1 MAIISVPS
9 ATQGRSYSIKISGDA
24 PTASEQAR
32 INKYVADQDA
42 ANQALVSKYFGAP
55 AQAAPEAPQ
64 KGGIAGL
71 MTSLGDSVRSY
82 DQGLSSAIEGLG
94 TATGI
99 DWLRDYGKFNA
110 ERDAAELAVTAPSRT
125 RQEDVNSIGSAASFV
140 GETIGESA
148 VPMGTTIL
156 ASTAAGAAF
165 GSVFPGLGTGV
176 GALVGTAVGVLSQVP
191 FFYGQNRE
199 RQKQEDVTAG
209 RPVEVNEGVA
219 LMAAAP
225 QAAFEAI
232 SDEFI
237 VGKFAKFI
245 PKSVKDLVNSGGLF
259 TRLVK
264 GSVAGAFAEVPTEV
278 GQQFL
283 ERYQAGLP
291 LTDEAAMSEYA
302 QAAIAAAAAGGTIGG
317 ISHVIQGDHTA
328 IEKKRLEDL
337 KKKQISDDS
346 EFMTANSKIA
356 EAFAAQNTADI
367 QAANSQQSQDENT
380 SATTPRLGLPA
391 PTPGQAST
399 VKAVPIVDPRS
410 YTPDMRSAALKFAT
424 ERPNFSRGELHQHL
438 NEATKSNVPQ
448 QSIASLLNDM
458 KNDGLLR
465 QAGNKVKAT
474 KGAVQSRNRIDA
486 MNATAT
492 QLEADAKAL
501 SDENDVLALHM
512 RSAEQ
517 TGVDLAGN
525 KADPSTIGRKI
536 DQNTSLIG
544 QSVSDAAKTREAM
557 LREPENIATSPV
569 ERVGLPPGKKAVP
582 LSQATPEAVAPRQ
595 EAIVQTMANNAN
607 ARKQLEIKR
616 KSLSGRKL
624 SSMEQIALDDTN
636 RKLDVLKAQQ
646 LELMTKHKSPEAAIQ
661 DAQNQEAAD
670 NAKAMEAQA
679 QAAATE
685 QARLQTMGVAQPA
698 TTMAPTFSVKAQN
711 VFGSLR
717 QYLNKMNLGN
727 VRLAGENSLN
737 FNEGL
742 YDPQLRLMTLAMGIY
757 DPKLSEDELFDRLA
771 RVMDHEAIHALKSL
785 GKFSEA
791 EWASLTRAAST
802 MKYKTMRNG
811 KLVERAYT
819 YLDRAE
825 SMYSET
831 IAREDWKNSTIAL
844 DLLSPQVLKVLR
856 KAAAKSKVK
865 LGETISLDAV
875 ADLIGEQTA
884 TQVAQIEFA
893 AEEAVAEMFRDYVG
907 GRVKFAGKPKL
918 LFDRIKDFFRA
929 LIGASV
935 KNGIT
940 DAQSILDSIKS
951 GDVGARPETVA
962 PQAAQPVAP
971 PELQAAPTPPTA
983 RKSLLSGD
991 GKTPVRKYGS
1001 LLKDDPNFG
1010 WRIENLAF
1018 SFESGMGVNYI
1029 RARTTNRV
1037 KPFQKNAGDAERTV
1051 DVADIWGVE
1060 EPYKI
1065 DPRRSDGGKLPLSS
1079 LDENMIPDLVPVFRD
1094 FLTGKIDAQ
1103 ETIKRIKNT
1112 DVGAAD
1118 KSNETSGVRQSKMTV
1133 DEAYKARNDAYKV
1146 RASIM
1151 GSISNYFKGGLKP
1164 PTQAEMEAWIK
1175 QSDVRFQDVPKVQPK
1190 NIFSR
1195 EFKLFFGKSKL
1206 VVTDQAGRNIPRRVF
1221 HGGFSGDIYEFDFS
1235 KIGPE
1240 ELGFHLGTAEQA
1252 NEFALGL
1259 AKKNAQDNGVM
1270 YPLYARLE
1278 NPVRLKDKGSWSAE
1292 KIFSQMFEQKL
1303 ITFDQYR
1310 KFINATMNGATNSQ
1324 EKTRGILQSLGY
1336 DGVVYLNTYEG
1347 WSSEDGKKADAM
1359 AARLRVPVRKLIYS
1373 MSDSDIK
1380 KEFPS
1385 AQDSYIVLKPTQL
1398 KSAIG
1403 NNGEYSTL
1411 NKDIRYS
1418 TLVPKKG
1425 IENGNQ
1431 TSTTEESGT
1440 GRSPEGVLGSAYTST
1455 QEDRNAAG
1463 SRASKLPVTVD
1474 DLTNPNT
1481 DFKDFLKRPGWV
1493 IMSATDT
1500 LDDSQWRN
1508 DARRAQQLRDEL
1520 NYKKIPFI
1528 EVYGEYEG
1536 KSDGVSF
1543 LTITELETARRI
1555 ASSYNQDSV
1564 ITTDGLTYI
1573 RNVPPT
1579 LSTGEVVF
1587 DEQARIQD
1595 GFTFIPDRNLTFSLI
1610 LDGSTWPGTPV
1621 IPEGYETNGQ
1631 RPQLPIKDGKVRLL
1645 HWSSEIL
1652 TELDPKFAGKRK
1664 GPKANIIGAERNDQH
1679 KKVFFGINP
1688 RESGRQ
1694 RGTGYI
1700 KENLGK
1706 NMHEA
1711 FVDPMQLYP
1720 WFQDPDGLW
1729 TGPTKIK
1736 ELNQYE
1742 RNDYEGRI
1750 IKAGYLGS
1758 YVTEDGSRHRDN
1770 GSYTPLG
1777 NVAKIYYPIKVD
1789 HVSRERQSRMAA
1801 KVKPVGV
1808 VPDKLKRLTV
1818 LDMMDPKTGIFIQ
1831 RTGKKITVID
1841 GIQELF
1847 NRRSDTVISPD
1858 DPEAVN
1864 LVADLIALEAQM
1876 AVLRNP
1882 GAIGWYGETLA
1893 LAKRVA
1899 AMEYPEICPVNPY
1912 SGEKSNSYSPLHEHI
1927 WDLATAITSNGQ
1939 AVIDNFTHAAE
1950 QYEYWKIHGRFKL
1963 IGHGKQ
1969 ATGIIAGLKFY
1980 NSMMDAG
1987 YSDEQVQKF
1996 LNEKMTVRDLK
2007 NHPVV
2012 QSLGLDIGSGES
2024 VDTEVYGSYVL
2035 GPKIG
2040 QGFYQNLRGNFSPLT
2055 MDLWFSRLFN
2065 RITGTPFATVSDETK
2080 LKNFER
2086 ISRGANSPMIT
2097 EYEKSLLDQAKA
2109 VTNIDIITPETTG
2122 PLAIAYNKI
2131 FQRDFTRAY
2140 NQEMKRLK
2148 SLGYDVK
2155 SEDTKNL
2162 AKAAR
2167 PTKTELILAMGTA
2180 SKNFQ
2185 DTEQADPRNSSERT
2199 FMRNVIDRA
2208 QTKVLQATGLEIN
2221 TADFQALLWY
2231 AEKQLYKAMNIRE
2244 GRGGDND
2251 YIDGSIH
2258 FLRQK
2263 GISDDQI
2270 ERILPTSERDRL
2282 VSGTDSGRQDAGLLS
2297 GIEASDERQADSG
2310 NMVLSATPNGDS
2322 EAAVARNGGVGG
2334 RAKPKRGAEA
2344 VAEAKKQ
2351 DPVRLSRM
2359 MAHSPASKPT
2369 PYTGPSDLMKHSE
2382 SLRYA
2387 AVQGAVSRL
2396 IQRTVGKYF
2405 KIDPSIIDKKTANF
2419 FKKMQDDMIHVG
2431 KLYDNLRAKGISI
2444 PQEFDSYFQ
2453 EQLSR
2458 DAAGAKKQEF
2468 QEGFLRKIVETA
2480 VNAKFD
2486 RTNIDSLERAVKS
2499 AIGTESYITEI
2510 VKKVGNESHAIANA
2524 YLYALHAKER
2534 NQRIREMSKGKDTK
2548 GSGMYD
2554 AEADAIL
2561 NWKKTLPKNQQDALE
2576 AVDQLAQDIVWMT
2589 NDEYIQGGLI
2599 PHYQNNKA
2607 ALDDGT
2613 EVDFPQYD
2621 NYVSLRGFTDPESNE
2636 DVSEGGGGGGNK
2648 FGQLGKPNRSHAGRD
2663 SYAGDILVNLG
2674 TQYEAAV
2681 DKAARNKVGL
2691 SMLEL
2696 IENKTADMS
2705 AIAVVLKSTPL
2716 KKVVVNGTI
2725 RSVPDR
2731 DFTGDITDLPIL
2743 PVRRNGK
2750 EILIGFHDLD
2760 IASAMKGPVGTTG
2773 PNAVLN
2779 GIHNITRLYANL
2791 LTSWNPAF
2799 VFGNLPRDIE
2809 TAIFNAQQ
2817 YNMKGSSSAI
2827 IKKVGPS
2834 IKAIWGE
2841 INKTGAGDPHLRMR
2855 YKQFYENGGQS
2866 VFNGMV
2872 NLSNSTKNVKG
2883 IINEVEGL
2891 ASGNVLFKSKHF
2903 FTKTILGKVESA
2915 NTAVENGTRLAFF
2928 DAMMNELEAQGV
2940 PTKIAAKRAAFAAKN
2955 LTTNFTKGG
2964 EFRNGLNTA
2973 YLFYNA
2979 SLQGSMA
2986 MMNSL
2991 VRSKN
2996 ARKMAASIVI
3006 MGFMM
3011 DMMNAAASDDED
3023 KDGILDYDNFN
3034 ENRLSHYMLIP
3045 DFTGTGTHISIP
3057 LAYGLNIFYNTGRT
3071 LSNFLR
3077 GAAGAKGT
3085 YTASEA
3091 AASTIGNA
3099 VSTLNPFGGNNM
3111 MSILSPTQTDL
3122 IVELMTN
3129 KDFKD
3134 QPIYKELS
3142 PFDQSK
3148 SRSNLYWSTTSPSA
3162 IWVSKFLN
3170 DTIGGGTDIIP
3181 GEIMGQRLDIQPDV
3195 IEHVLGFLTGG
3206 LGTFAGS
3213 TLDTATSTL
3222 PSVINGKWNADM
3234 IGKTPILNKF
3244 LTQTTEKDKA
3254 GDYYTNRDKVMVIQ
3268 AEIKDAIASGDRDRI
3283 EAAKATYPER
3293 IKVMG
3298 RIGEIE
3304 KRLGKLRKMK
3314 KLVTESTKM
3323 PEDKRQK
3330 SLDNINQ
3337 AINKLIS
3344 IGNQIMGD
3352 AGI

>member
-1 MAIISVPS
+1 MAIITVPS
-9 ATQGRSYSIKISGDA
+9 ATQGRSYSVKIAGDA
-24 PTASEQAR
+24 PTPSEQAR
-32 INKYVADQDA
+32 IAQYVAQQDA
-42 ANQALVSKYFGAP
+42 ASQALVNKYFGAP
-55 AQAAPEAPQ
+55 AEAVPETPE
-64 KGGIAGL
+64 KGGISGILNA
-71 MTSLGDSVRSY
+71 LGRSV
-82 DQGLSSAIEGLG
+82 DITQQGLYSAAEGIGSS
-94 TATGI
+94 TGI
-99 DWLRDYGKFNA
+99 DWLRDFGAAGA
-110 ERDAAELAVTAPSRT
+110 EANTKQLEESQAQRTA
-125 RQEDVNSIGSAASFV
+125 QEDVKGIGSGASFV
-140 GETIGESA
+140 AETVAESA
-148 VPMGTTIL
+148 VPMGISI
-156 ASTAAGAAF
+156 AGAAGAGAAAGSFF
-165 GSVFPGLGTGV
+165 GPVGTGV
-176 GALVGTAVGVLSQVP
+176 GAIVGAAGAALSQIP
-191 FFYGQNRE
+191 LFYGWNRE

-209 RPVEVNEGVA
+209 RPVEIDEGTA
-219 LMAAAP
+219 LLAAIP
-225 QAAFEAI
+225 QATTEAFQDLFVA
-232 SDEFI
+232 
-237 VGKFAKFI
+237 GKFAKLF
-245 PKSVKDLVNSGGLF
+245 PKLAVNRGKLL

-264 GSVAGAFAEVPTEV
+264 GSTSGVLTEVPTEV

-291 LTDEAAMSEYA
+291 LFDEDALNEYE
-302 QAAIAAAAAGGTIGG
+302 QAAIAAAAAGGAMGG
-317 ISHVIQGDHTA
+317 GFAAVHGNQNLID
-328 IEKKRLEDL
+328 EKNLKDLKRKQLSEDL
-337 KKKQISDDS
+337 
-346 EFMTANSKIA
+346 EFMTSNSDAAK
-356 EAFAAQNTADI
+356 AFADQNTAEI
-367 QAANSQQSQDENT
+367 EAANSQQDQGQE
-380 SATTPRLGLPA
+380 AGVEPPRLGLPA
-391 PTPGQAST
+391 PTQAP
-399 VKAVPIVDPRS
+399 KAKLAPVIAPQK
-410 YTPDMRSAALKFAT
+410 YTPDMRTDALRFAT

-438 NEATKSNVPQ
+438 NEVTKSNIPQ
-448 QSIASLLNDM
+448 QSIASLLGDM
-458 KNDGLLR
+458 KNEGLLR

-474 KGAVQSRNRIDA
+474 KGAVQSRQRIDS
-486 MNATAT
+486 MNNFAE
-492 QLEADAKAL
+492 QLDAESKSLAE
-501 SDENDVLALHM
+501 ENNTLALHM

-517 TGVDLAGN
+517 TGVDLYGK
-525 KADPSTIGRKI
+525 KADPSAIGRRI
-536 DQNTSLIG
+536 DQNTSRIG
-544 QSVSDAAKTREAM
+544 QNTENAAKTRESA
-557 LREPENIATSPV
+557 LQHPENIATSPV
-569 ERVGLPPGKKAVP
+569 ERIGLPPGKKAAP
-582 LSQATPEAVAPRQ
+582 LSQATPAAAMPRQ
-595 EAIVQTMANNAN
+595 EAIQQSLANNIN
-607 ARKQLEIKR
+607 ARKQLEIKQ

-624 SSMEQIALDDTN
+624 SSMEQVALDDTK
-636 RKLDVLKAQQ
+636 RKLEVLKAQR

-670 NAKAMEAQA
+670 NAKAIEAQA
-679 QAAATE
+679 QAAAKAQANE

-742 YDPQLRLMTLAMGIY
+742 YDPRLRLMTLAMGIY

-785 GKFSEA
+785 GKFSDA

-811 KLVERAYT
+811 KLVERDYT
-819 YLDRAE
+819 YLERAE
-825 SMYSET
+825 SMYGNDSVDPASWPT
-831 IAREDWKNSTIAL
+831 TMIAT
-844 DLLSPQVLKVLR
+844 DLISPKVMKALR
-856 KAAAKSKVK
+856 KAASKAKVK
-865 LGETISLDAV
+865 IGETVSLGTIQ
-875 ADLIGEQTA
+875 DLVGVETA
-884 TQVAQIEFA
+884 SQVANIEFA

-907 GRVKFAGKPKL
+907 GRVKFVGKPKL
-918 LFDRIKDFFRA
+918 LFERIKDFFRA

-935 KNGIT
+935 KSGIT
-940 DAQSILDSIKS
+940 DAQSILDSIK
-951 GDVGARPETVA
+951 GGAVGARPEVNA
-962 PQAAQPVAP
+962 PQAAQPA
-971 PELQAAPTPPTA
+971 
-983 RKSLLSGD
+983 
-991 GKTPVRKYGS
+991 
-1001 LLKDDPNFG
+1001 
-1010 WRIENLAF
+1010 
-1018 SFESGMGVNYI
+1018 
-1029 RARTTNRV
+1029 
-1037 KPFQKNAGDAERTV
+1037 
-1051 DVADIWGVE
+1051 
-1060 EPYKI
+1060 
-1065 DPRRSDGGKLPLSS
+1065 
-1079 LDENMIPDLVPVFRD
+1079 
-1094 FLTGKIDAQ
+1094 
-1103 ETIKRIKNT
+1103 
-1112 DVGAAD
+1112 
-1118 KSNETSGVRQSKMTV
+1118 RQSKMTPA
-1133 DEAYKARNDAYKV
+1133 EAYKARNDAYKV
-1146 RASIM
+1146 RASLM
-1151 GSISNYFKGGLKP
+1151 GSISNYFKGELKP

-1195 EFKLFFGKSKL
+1195 DFKLFFGKSKL

-1252 NEFALGL
+1252 NEFALGI

-1347 WSSEDGKKADAM
+1347 WSPEDGKKADAM

-1380 KEFPS
+1380 KEFSS

-1398 KSAIG
+1398 KSAVG

-1418 TLVPKKG
+1418 TLAPKKG
-1425 IENGNQ
+1425 TENG
-1431 TSTTEESGT
+1431 TEIAAAQEAGA
-1440 GRSPEGVLGSAYTST
+1440 GRSFEGLYGEAQTAAKAGADT
-1455 QEDRNAAG
+1455 AG
-1463 SRASKLPVTVD
+1463 SRASKLPVTEG
-1474 DLTNPNT
+1474 DLTSPDTN
-1481 DFKDFLKRPGWV
+1481 FMDFLKRPGWV

-1500 LDDSQWRN
+1500 TYDPEWRDRHN
-1508 DARRAQQLRDEL
+1508 AMMEKRLREEL
-1520 NYKKIPFI
+1520 TRTGVPFI
-1528 EVYGEYEG
+1528 EVYGEYLG

-1543 LTITELETARRI
+1543 MTIMDPEKARRI
-1555 ASSYNQDSV
+1555 AANYNQDSV
-1564 ITTDGLTYI
+1564 ITADGLIYI
-1573 RNVPPT
+1573 REVPPT
-1579 LSTGEVVF
+1579 KSTGEVVF
-1587 DEQARIQD
+1587 DDQARLQE
-1595 GFTFIPDRNLTFSLI
+1595 GFTYIPDRNLTFSLI
-1610 LDGSTWPGTPV
+1610 LDGDTWPGTPV
-1621 IPEGYETNGQ
+1621 IPDGYEEIKV
-1631 RPQLPIKDGKVRLL
+1631 RKQLPVKDGKVRLL
-1645 HWSSEIL
+1645 HWSPKIL
-1652 TELDPKFAGKRK
+1652 TELDPKYANKRE
-1664 GPKANIIGAERNDQH
+1664 GPKANWIGAERNDLH

-1694 RGTGYI
+1694 PGTGYI
-1700 KENLGK
+1700 KENLGE

-1758 YVTEDGSRHRDN
+1758 YVTEDGDRNFSNR
-1770 GSYTPLG
+1770 SYAPLG
-1777 NVAKIYYPIKVD
+1777 NVASIYYPIKVQ
-1789 HVSRERQSRMAA
+1789 HVTRERQSRMAA
-1801 KVKPVGV
+1801 KVNPVGA

-2122 PLAIAYNKI
+2122 PLAIAYDKI

-2344 VAEAKKQ
+2344 VAEAKKE

-2359 MAHSPASKPT
+2359 TAHTPMGIPT
-2369 PYTGPSDLMKHSE
+2369 PYTGPSDLMRHSE

-2387 AVQGAVSRL
+2387 AVQDAVSRL
-2396 IQRTVGKYF
+2396 IQRTAGKYF
-2405 KIDPSIIDKKTANF
+2405 KIDPKIIDDKTANF

-2444 PQEFDSYFQ
+2444 PQEYDSYFQ
-2453 EQLSR
+2453 DQLMR
-2458 DAAGAKKQEF
+2458 DTAGAKKQDF
-2468 QEGFLRKIVETA
+2468 QEGFLRKIIQTA
-2480 VNAKFD
+2480 VNAKFNS
-2486 RTNIDSLERAVKS
+2486 TNIESLEKAVKG
-2499 AIGTESYITEI
+2499 AIGVNGYITEI
-2510 VKKVGNESHAIANA
+2510 VRRVGNESHAIANA

-2534 NQRIREMSKGKDTK
+2534 NQRISDMSKGKDTK
-2548 GSGMYD
+2548 GSGMSD

-2576 AVDQLAQDIVWMT
+2576 EVDKLAQDIVWMT

-2599 PHYQNNKA
+2599 PHYQDDKA
-2607 ALDDGT
+2607 TLDDGT

-2621 NYVSLRGFTDPESNE
+2621 NYVPLRGFTDPESDE
-2636 DVSEGGGGGGNK
+2636 DVSEGGGAAGAGGGK
-2648 FGQLGKPNRSHAGRD
+2648 FGGSKPTKSATGRI
-2663 SYAGDILVNLG
+2663 SYAGDILVNIG

-2691 SMLEL
+2691 SFLNLLEKGGTDL
-2696 IENKTADMS
+2696 S
-2705 AIAVVLKSTPL
+2705 AIAEVWKSHPL

-2725 RSVPDR
+2725 RNVPDR
-2731 DFTGDITDLPIL
+2731 SFGVDDLAVL

-2750 EILIGFHDLD
+2750 EILIGFHDLN
-2760 IASAMKGPVGTTG
+2760 IANAMKGNVSSADTKPVMS
-2773 PNAVLN
+2773 A
-2779 GIHNITRLYANL
+2779 IHNITRLYANL

-2799 VFGNLPRDIE
+2799 VFSNLPRDIE
-2809 TAIFNAQQ
+2809 TAIFNSQQ
-2817 YNMKGSSSAI
+2817 YNMKGSAGSI

-2834 IKAIWGE
+2834 IKAIWGVL
-2841 INKTGAGDPHLRMR
+2841 NDTGAGDPHLRMR

-2872 NLSNSTKNVKG
+2872 TLANSTKNVKG

-2903 FTKTILGKVESA
+2903 FTKTLLGKVENA

-2928 DAMMNELEAQGV
+2928 DAMMSELEAQGV
-2940 PTKIAAKRAAFAAKN
+2940 PTKIAAKRAAYAAKN

-3011 DMMNAAASDDED
+3011 DMLNAAASDDED
-3023 KDGILDYDNFN
+3023 KDGVLDYDNFN
-3034 ENRLSHYMLIP
+3034 ENRLSNYILIP

-3057 LAYGLNIFYNTGRT
+3057 LAYGLNIFYNAGRS
-3071 LSNFLR
+3071 LSNFTR
-3077 GAAGAKGT
+3077 GLAGAEGT
-3085 YTASEA
+3085 YTAGEA
-3091 AASTIGNA
+3091 AASTVGKA
-3099 VSTLNPFGGNNM
+3099 VSTINPFGGNNM
-3111 MSILSPTQTDL
+3111 LSFLSPTQTDL
-3122 IVELMTN
+3122 IVELMSN

-3148 SRSNLYWSTTSPSA
+3148 SRSNMYWSTTSPSA
-3162 IWVSKFLN
+3162 VWVSKFIN
-3170 DTIGGGTDIIP
+3170 DTLGGGTDVIP
-3181 GEIMGQRLDIQPDV
+3181 GEILGQRMDIQPDV
-3195 IEHVLGFLTGG
+3195 IEHVLGFITGG
-3206 LGTFAGS
+3206 LGTFVGAS
-3213 TLDTATSTL
+3213 FDTATSTI
-3222 PSVINGKWNADM
+3222 PNAFAGKWSEDM
-3234 IGKTPILNKF
+3234 VGKTPILNKF
-3244 LTQTTEKDKA
+3244 LTKVTEKDRA
-3254 GDYYTNRDKVMVIQ
+3254 GDYYSKRDDVMVVL
-3268 AEIKDAIASGDRDRI
+3268 AEIKDAVASGDRERI
-3283 EAAKATYPER
+3283 AAAKATYPER

-3298 RIGEIE
+3298 RISEIE
-3304 KRLGKLRKMK
+3304 RRLSKLRKTK
-3314 KLVTESTKM
+3314 KLVMESTKM
-3323 PEDKRQK
+3323 PEDKRQR
-3330 SLDNINQ
+3330 SIDNINQ
-3337 AINKLIS
+3337 AINKLMS
-3344 IGNQIMGD
+3344 IGNQIMAE
-3352 AGI
+3352 AGV